1 MSPDRPPEVQGRSGD
16 SQIHKFPRRVIFQA
30 MYLSLNKPNHI
41 SPAEGQ
47 GLPLSQQQGLQGL
60 PLRGRQGLDLP
71 HSAHRLSL

>member
-1 MSPDRPPEVQGRSGD
+1 
-16 SQIHKFPRRVIFQA
+16 